1 MERNGPANRPRNKE
15 SVDPDET
22 KRPTLVTCLRSQKPE
37 ESTERIKKVV
47 DSIIEQIDGLARI
60 ANEFSNFARIP
71 LPVKEKQDLVA
82 IIKNTIVVYEEGDDY
97 SIELKIEES
106 NISILLDKAQ
116 IIQVLNNLIKN
127 AIQSFYDK
135 KSGKIVISCTEEKS
149 GVIVER
155 YR

>member
-1 MERNGPANRPRNKE
+1 MARQIAHEIKNPLTPMKL
-15 SVDPDET
+15 SVQHLLRAYDP
-22 KRPTLVTCLRSQKPE
+22 KKPE

-97 SIELKIEES
+97 SIEL
-106 NISILLDKAQ
+106 N
-116 IIQVLNNLIKN
+116 
-127 AIQSFYDK
+127 
-135 KSGKIVISCTEEKS
+135 
-149 GVIVER
+149 
-155 YR
+155 

>member
-1 MERNGPANRPRNKE
+1 MSA
-15 SVDPDET
+15 
-22 KRPTLVTCLRSQKPE
+22 LVTCLRSQK
-37 ESTERIKKVV
+37 TGGINRTDKKVV

-71 LPVKEKQDLVA
+71 LPLKEKQDLVG

-97 SIELKIEES
+97 SIELKTEES

-135 KSGKIVISCTEEKS
+135 KA
-149 GVIVER
+149 ER
-155 YR
+155 L